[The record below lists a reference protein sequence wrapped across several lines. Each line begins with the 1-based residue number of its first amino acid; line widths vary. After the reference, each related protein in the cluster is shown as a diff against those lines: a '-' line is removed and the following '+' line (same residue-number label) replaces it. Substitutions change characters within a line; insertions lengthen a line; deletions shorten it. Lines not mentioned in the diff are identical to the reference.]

1 MGGVEHV
8 SEGAVGRSEER
19 PNRAGFLLDAS
30 VLALLPAVTQER
42 PEQTRVRVLHQL
54 HLTTSKQKNS
64 VLVQQLKNQLS
75 SCHLQR

>member
-19 PNRAGFLLDAS
+19 PHRAGSLLDAS

-42 PEQTRVRVLHQL
+42 PEQTRVRVLH
-54 HLTTSKQKNS
+54 
-64 VLVQQLKNQLS
+64 
-75 SCHLQR
+75 